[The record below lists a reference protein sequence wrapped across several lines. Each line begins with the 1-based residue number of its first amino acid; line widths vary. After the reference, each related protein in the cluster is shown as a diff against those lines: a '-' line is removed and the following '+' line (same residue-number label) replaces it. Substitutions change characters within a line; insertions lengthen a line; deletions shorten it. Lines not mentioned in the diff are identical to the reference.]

1 MLWAFHA
8 FLGDAVVL
16 CHNAS
21 FDWITWLKPLME
33 QAMITFDN
41 QYVCTYKTFQRSL
54 PGLGKGAYT
63 NEAMAALFDFKL
75 EGVQPAD
82 ADVEATAHSLMGLKS
97 WFDGVDLKALIKK
110 KEEEELAKEDTLVQV
125 ESVNFWE
132 KVFGPSK
139 QMKRHYCKS
148 AHYSSFCLSN
158 LFGQKS

>member
-1 MLWAFHA
+1 MVKTIDGTGHDYVRQSICLYVQNVPAFPPR
-8 FLGDAVVL
+8 
-16 CHNAS
+16 
-21 FDWITWLKPLME
+21 TWKRC
-33 QAMITFDN
+33 
-41 QYVCTYKTFQRSL
+41 VYKRSN
-54 PGLGKGAYT
+54 GS
-63 NEAMAALFDFKL
+63 LFGFKL
-75 EGVQPAD
+75 EGAHRAD

-110 KEEEELAKEDTLVQV
+110 KEEEELAKEDTPVQV